1 MDEEQ
6 MEKRKQYLLKDQ
18 ERRLNTIDNLFR
30 EYEKLN
36 CTYNNIKVMVAQLV
50 IDEANVDE
58 QMTSIRYKIS
68 IQERKV
74 REINKMMRDK
84 NNPTIKD
91 PREGVSLYE

>member
-1 MDEEQ
+1 

-18 ERRLNTIDNLFR
+18 ERRLNTIDELFK
-30 EYEKLN
+30 EYEHLN
-36 CTYNNIKVMVAQLV
+36 VTINNIKVMVAQLV

-68 IQERKV
+68 VQERKV
-74 REINKMMRDK
+74 REINKIMRDK
-84 NNPTIKD
+84 NNPIIKD